1 MVWMLFWYSGNIYH
15 NSWTVFLKLSFPYVL
30 KKWTAMRS
38 IALLIYFIFN
48 TLVFSMLLCFNTLI
62 FLCCFVLG
70 WVPFLLS
77 SSISNLNCHTL
88 HHKHLNTDLWPSLSY
103 SIYIG
108 NSYRIYGMGIS
119 ICKINIS
126 PWISSVLSE
135 LVPLDCSFFEGI
147 LILITWQFF
156 WLYAVAIQVWSA
168 FG

>member
-1 MVWMLFWYSGNIYH
+1 MSQCYCPVCYRNVILLLSVFLSFMVWLLFWYSGNIHH

-30 KKWTAMRS
+30 MKWTAMRS

-108 NSYRIYGMGIS
+108 NSYRIYIV
-119 ICKINIS
+119 
-126 PWISSVLSE
+126 WEYL
-135 LVPLDCSFFEGI
+135 FAR
-147 LILITWQFF
+147 LIFHHES
-156 WLYAVAIQVWSA
+156 AVFCQNLCH
-168 FG
+168 